1 MLLWPENHGR
11 LAKAKGGVPHC
22 FLRPPS
28 SARVSSIEKEQSVDW
43 LERLEVNVNLTFLS
57 LRM

>member
-28 SARVSSIEKEQSVDW
+28 SARISSIEKEQSVDW
-43 LERLEVNVNLTFLS
+43 LERTRAVEHSNTQ
-57 LRM
+57 